1 MDKRTLAVSKNI
13 GYSVVLKAIGLLSSL
28 LIVPMTLTYLQQE
41 QYGIWLTLSSILYW
55 ISFMDVGLGNGMRNY
70 LTQAISNGDYVM
82 GRKYFATTIAIMT
95 LIVATIAIIVFAIIP
110 WINFSSLFN
119 TASVSSSLLRKVFI
133 IAMVFTMFSFVM
145 KNIGYIYVAHQ
156 KYAINDLLIVLSNVL
171 ALAVIYLLT
180 KTTEG
185 NLTYVVI
192 AFTLTPLV
200 VYLIAIFPT
209 FHRYP
214 ALLPTWKDIDR
225 KLTGM
230 LVGKGLGFFFIQ
242 ITSCLVIFGAS
253 NLLIAQYYGPKAV
266 TTYNIAYKFFNILAF
281 GYTIIISPLW
291 NAYTDAATKSD
302 YQWIRVTFLRSLK
315 IWALTVMGG
324 IIMLLVCN
332 IFYAL
337 WVGKSI
343 TIPLFTSASVLI
355 YISMYNLNNCATYL
369 LNGLNTI
376 RVQIITSI
384 LITAIYLLSIYLFGN
399 KWGLEGII
407 LSMATSYAIMS
418 VIHLYQ
424 CRLLMNKRATGI
436 WNK

>member
-171 ALAVIYLLT
+171 ALAMIYLLT

-266 TTYNIAYKFFNILAF
+266 TTYNIAYKFFNLLAI

-291 NAYTDAATKSD
+291 NAYTDAAAKSD
-302 YQWIRVTFLRSLK
+302 YHWIKVTFLRSLK
-315 IWALTVMGG
+315 IWALTVIGG
-324 IIMLLVCN
+324 VIMLLLCN

-337 WVGKSI
+337 WVGKNI